1 MDLIYDPDGL
11 FSSALE
17 WFVKL
22 IASLGI
28 MTLGYLGL
36 WILAKFEVATS
47 ALSRTAKCCKPT
59 DKHDHHSTGRQC
71 MRIVLSFEG
80 FARVLLL
87 ILRCLVLLG
96 TTMLVMYIFG
106 MNVSAWIVFPTFF
119 VLLGIGVQDP
129 FREYF
134 CGISNAFESTSL
146 QNQSITV
153 EATYGRT
160 MVGKIC
166 RMTAT
171 RIVMRDKNGDMLLV
185 PHTMFAQSIIRVAKD
200 SDYSMTHDLH

>member
-1 MDLIYDPDGL
+1 MDLFDDTEGL
-11 FSSALE
+11 YSGALE
-17 WFVKL
+17 WLIKL

-28 MTLGYLGL
+28 ISLGYVGL

-47 ALSRTAKCCKPT
+47 AMSRTAKCCKPEHKDDT
-59 DKHDHHSTGRQC
+59 NGKFC
-71 MRIVLSFEG
+71 MRTVLGFEG
-80 FARVLLL
+80 FARVVLLV
-87 ILRCLVLLG
+87 LRCLVLLG

-106 MNVSAWIVFPTFF
+106 MNVTAWIVFPTFF

-129 FREYF
+129 CREYF
-134 CGISNAFESTSL
+134 CGISNAFECTSL

-153 EATYGRT
+153 EATFGRT
-160 MVGKIC
+160 MVGKIR

-171 RIVMRDKNGDMLLV
+171 RMVMRDKNGDLLLV
-185 PHTMFAQSIIRVAKD
+185 PHTMFSQSIIRVAKD